1 MNPTIQIS
9 IFAFAN
15 LLLNFLSQVLIAAMF
30 GASGPLDA
38 YIASTTIPFL
48 LLTVVSGSLT
58 YALVPQFVSIQSSKD
73 GSREIDFLRTVVMGI
88 GGLFLVVAVLLFLA
102 SPAIVRWTTPG
113 FDTQRLSLAS
123 TLLRIQAPGMFFSS
137 IAVVLLSFQHSRR
150 RFLLI
155 SSAPLL
161 PPFIMILGIY
171 FLGDA
176 IGVTAIAG
184 AALASSIL
192 QVIVLLPSAF
202 IRGFSSF
209 RFDSPGF
216 RTLLRQ
222 IFPLIGGS
230 VYFKTD
236 ALVDRFLLSGL
247 GGGAIASLWYSRKLI
262 DASLALATT
271 GIATSS
277 FPTFSSHA
285 TGEKRELFQ
294 SDLNYQL
301 SLLAFVVLP
310 LTMLLLAYAEPLIR
324 LLLQRGQFNVEDS
337 DVVSALLIGQLGVF
351 LGGALGV
358 ILANA
363 FYALGDTRT
372 PTMIG
377 IFGFTLGIVL
387 KFLMFREW
395 GVLGIAIAASA
406 YTLFNVT
413 VEFFF
418 LRRSIFALELRP
430 FYQNFLRIIL
440 IGACSLLPLYG
451 LRRLLPD
458 SPFGMLAGVLVYL
471 AFYWMLVI
479 VFRVEIASRVAHK
492 LKNWRGLL

>member
-1 MNPTIQIS
+1 
-9 IFAFAN
+9 
-15 LLLNFLSQVLIAAMF
+15 MF

-48 LLTVVSGSLT
+48 LLTVVSGSMT

-73 GSREIDFLRTVVMGI
+73 SSREMDFLRTAVMGI
-88 GGLFLVVAVLLFLA
+88 GGFFLVVAVILFLA

-113 FDTQRLSLAS
+113 FDTQQLSLAS

-161 PPFIMILGIY
+161 PPFIMIVGVY
-171 FLGDA
+171 FLGDT
-176 IGVTAIAG
+176 IGVTSIAG
-184 AALASSIL
+184 AALASSVF
-192 QVIVLLPSAF
+192 QVIVLIPPAF
-202 IRGFSSF
+202 VRGFLSF
-209 RFDSPGF
+209 RFDTFGF

-262 DASLALATT
+262 DASLSLSTT

-285 TGEKRELFQ
+285 GGEKRDKFQ

-301 SLLAFVVLP
+301 SLLVFVVFP
-310 LTMLLLAYAEPLIR
+310 LAMLLLAYAEPLIR
-324 LLLQRGQFNVEDS
+324 LLLQRGQFDAGDS
-337 DVVSALLIGQLGVF
+337 DVVSVLLIGQLGVL

-377 IFGFTLGIVL
+377 IFGFTIGIALKLVL
-387 KFLMFREW
+387 FQEW
-395 GVLGIAIAASA
+395 GVLGIAVAASA
-406 YTLFNVT
+406 YTLFNVI

-418 LRRSIFALELRP
+418 LRRSIFAPKLRP
-430 FYQNFLRIIL
+430 FYHNFLSIVFV
-440 IGACSLLPLYG
+440 GTSALLPLYG
-451 LRRLLPD
+451 LHRLLPD
-458 SPFGMLAGVLVYL
+458 SPFVILVGAFVYL
-471 AFYWMLVI
+471 AFYWILAMA
-479 VFRVEIASRVAHK
+479 FRIEIASRVANK
-492 LKNWRGLL
+492 LRNWRQLL